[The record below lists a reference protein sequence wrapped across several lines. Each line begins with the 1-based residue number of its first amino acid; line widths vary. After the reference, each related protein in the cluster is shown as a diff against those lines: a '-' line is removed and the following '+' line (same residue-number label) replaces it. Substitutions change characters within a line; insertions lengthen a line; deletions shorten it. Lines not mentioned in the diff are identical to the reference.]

1 MIRRPLIFAATGFAA
16 AIITGYY
23 AGTPVL
29 LTLAGGGVLAFL
41 LLRKQLSS
49 EQNARITA
57 LLVLVFYIMGSV
69 CFCIS
74 DSRFEAQQEAFL
86 GNNGTDENTEISGVI
101 SDCSLRRNS
110 VDEEYLQLTVKCDEG
125 RALVRFYELEGSEQ
139 KSFVPGR
146 KIAVSG
152 QPEAPKGRRNPGCF
166 DYALY
171 LKSQGITVTM
181 TGEKYAMDEN
191 EKISVKGRL
200 FLLRENYI
208 SRVARHADNDTAALF
223 RAIMFGDK
231 GEMDQDVLEVFQR
244 NGTAHILAVSGLHIG
259 IIYGFLVWLW
269 RWKKGWVFFCFISV
283 FFTGYAALA
292 GFSPSVVR
300 AVFMVLL
307 HSFAFLTGRRY
318 DLSNAAFLVAL
329 LVMARN
335 PFMLFNAGFQMSFL
349 AVLTMALVLP
359 FVEHVYSGVFLS
371 SLVIQIGLGPFIIYN
386 FNYLSLIAV
395 FINVPVVFLAGII
408 VPLGLINMLP
418 FMPAFS
424 YHVGAGLC
432 DILKWVNRAVE
443 VDGLTTFQVA
453 SPPIWLMA
461 FYYLALLTMATE
473 EGRLAIIRSRAKA
486 RHIIKVCLLVLA
498 VSLCFSNL
506 ADDGFRNCDITF
518 VDVGQGDCMHV
529 RADGCDYL
537 IDGGGSD
544 NYNVGKQVLRQYCL
558 KNGVSHVDV
567 AFVTHL
573 HTDHYKGICELAR
586 EGMVD
591 RIYVYEGN
599 RARLDE
605 IEAETGLGADSIVY
619 LHAGQKV
626 MLGDDAYLE
635 VLWPEERTDT
645 EYSRMIADAEDENAM
660 SLIMRLNVDG
670 VSMLVTGD
678 IDEEGELEL
687 VSACSDSLESD
698 ILKVA
703 HHGSKYSS
711 SDAFLEAVSP
721 GFAVI
726 QVGKNNYGHPTPEVL
741 EKLDGRGV
749 PVYRNDLQGAVGF
762 EIEKGEV
769 RKVRKM

>member
-57 LLVLVFYIMGSV
+57 LLVLVFYVMGSV

-371 SLVIQIGLGPFIIYN
+371 S
-386 FNYLSLIAV
+386 
-395 FINVPVVFLAGII
+395 
-408 VPLGLINMLP
+408 
-418 FMPAFS
+418 
-424 YHVGAGLC
+424 
-432 DILKWVNRAVE
+432 
-443 VDGLTTFQVA
+443 
-453 SPPIWLMA
+453 
-461 FYYLALLTMATE
+461 
-473 EGRLAIIRSRAKA
+473 
-486 RHIIKVCLLVLA
+486 
-498 VSLCFSNL
+498 
-506 ADDGFRNCDITF
+506 
-518 VDVGQGDCMHV
+518 
-529 RADGCDYL
+529 
-537 IDGGGSD
+537 
-544 NYNVGKQVLRQYCL
+544 
-558 KNGVSHVDV
+558 
-567 AFVTHL
+567 
-573 HTDHYKGICELAR
+573 
-586 EGMVD
+586 
-591 RIYVYEGN
+591 
-599 RARLDE
+599 
-605 IEAETGLGADSIVY
+605 
-619 LHAGQKV
+619 
-626 MLGDDAYLE
+626 
-635 VLWPEERTDT
+635 
-645 EYSRMIADAEDENAM
+645 
-660 SLIMRLNVDG
+660 
-670 VSMLVTGD
+670 
-678 IDEEGELEL
+678 
-687 VSACSDSLESD
+687 
-698 ILKVA
+698 
-703 HHGSKYSS
+703 
-711 SDAFLEAVSP
+711 
-721 GFAVI
+721 
-726 QVGKNNYGHPTPEVL
+726 
-741 EKLDGRGV
+741 
-749 PVYRNDLQGAVGF
+749 
-762 EIEKGEV
+762 
-769 RKVRKM
+769 